1 MPTSTTIDYA
11 AQVDIQHYIVPMRMS
26 SIVLEDAATAAANN
40 GATLSTWLNAANALS
55 GIKAVTFDEDPF
67 AIFIES
73 ATFTVSNVALAS
85 NVVTVTTTAA
95 HGLVAGDGVKVA
107 ATTNTAVNGTFA
119 VKAAPTT
126 TTFTYDLVG
135 ANITSGADTGS
146 VKTGAYP
153 LDGTGKP
160 IQLLNVT
167 GAPLSGQTNDETVIT
182 HDAETRGSTVTVGVS
197 NTFSAA
203 YKGMTVHKSVDHK
216 ILELLNTYSVS
227 ESLGFKWLRVGP
239 SGTNEKKLCYG
250 RLSSLTEEGDAG
262 ALAKYGFNMNVQGRV
277 YTIFDNA

>member
-40 GATLSTWLNAANALS
+40 GATLSTWLNTANALS

-67 AIFIES
+67 VIFIES

-95 HGLVAGDGVKVA
+95 HGLVVGGGVKVD
-107 ATTNTAVNGTFA
+107 ATTNTAVNGIFT